1 MILLPAYRENRQS
14 HCYLCAEYSVS
25 SLPILMIF
33 IANHLDKSC
42 LRGNETALPVE
53 VTGVRGGA
61 KKNGRV
67 NLKFD
72 GS

>member
-42 LRGNETALPVE
+42 LRGNETALPDG
-53 VTGVRGGA
+53 TTLSSIGA
-61 KKNGRV
+61 IAAT
-67 NLKFD
+67 
-72 GS
+72 SAIAQ

>member
-42 LRGNETALPVE
+42 LRGNETALPLK
-53 VTGVRGGA
+53 RGEFECLLLIAA
-61 KKNGRV
+61 KGGFV
-67 NLKFD
+67 NI
-72 GS
+72 